1 MIPRR
6 EVAIVIARQRG
17 LTRTDMDAVS
27 DALDVPRVSDEEWEE
42 MNRDA

>member
-27 DALDVPRVSDEEWEE
+27 DALNVPHVTDEEWPETTD
-42 MNRDA
+42 DA